1 MPSNDPTE
9 ALNLVNAGYV
19 ADLYEQYQRDPG
31 SVDPEWRAIFDSG
44 AGGFE
49 PVAAGGATGNGAPA
63 SEPSTGAAALET
75 EAREPGAR
83 PEAGARADGSKGEAA
98 SVPDGATPIKGP
110 AARLAANMT
119 ASLAVPTA
127 TSFREIDTSTME
139 RRRKEL
145 NGRIA
150 PRKVSFTHLIGWA
163 IVQAATEQR
172 SMSHAYVEVEGEAY
186 RLDPGAVNLGL
197 AVDVERRDGS
207 RFLMVPVIKGA
218 DDMDFAG
225 FHARYE
231 ELVEKVRSNRAAP
244 DDFSG
249 ATITLTN
256 PGTLGTTASVPRLM
270 PNQGTIV
277 ATGTIRDV
285 GADRRMTI
293 SSTYDH
299 RIIQGAE
306 SGLFLQ
312 RVERLLAGEDGFYG
326 DLFGALGAGEPG
338 EEEGSAADA
347 EPPPAESAAASAPPV
362 HEPPSPAEAA
372 GAPSASTSVPDST
385 SDSGEQLRAVA
396 AAMALVKA
404 YRHFGHMAA
413 RLDPLG
419 SEPPADP
426 ALDPE
431 PLGLTPEL
439 MAQVPAELLRI
450 YVPGETL
457 AEALPHLKETYS
469 GTIAYEVEHIGS
481 HEERVWLRQV
491 IESGE
496 HRRPMEP
503 EDQVALLD
511 RLTSVEA
518 LERFLHRAYLGQKRF
533 SIEGLD
539 AMVPMLDVI
548 LGDAADQGA
557 RKVMIGMAHRGRLN
571 VLAHVVGVSYEAIL
585 SEFEAG
591 RAGVEAPTAPKGGS
605 DDVKYHL
612 GAEGGYLT
620 ADDEEIRVILSPN
633 PSHLEA
639 VNPVIEGRTR
649 ADQSD
654 RSGRV
659 VTLDH
664 ARTLPVLIHGDA
676 AFAAQGVV
684 AETLNLARLDGYA
697 TGGTV
702 HIIANNQV
710 GFTTGPREG
719 RSTDYSSD
727 LAKGFDAPIIHVNAD
742 DPEACL
748 AAARLAMMYR
758 ERFGHD
764 VVIDLVGYRRY
775 GHNEGDEPAYSQPA
789 MYATIAEHPSVR
801 ELYQAILV
809 EAGVIGHEEAE
820 GRAKAAQ
827 RELAR
832 HQAALRKG
840 TEEGEGELDRGSEAI
855 PPEEIGEPET
865 AVELDRLRALN
876 TALSAM
882 PDGFTVHPKLAKQ
895 LERRATGLEAPDEPR
910 VDWGH
915 AEQLAFASLL
925 AEGTPIRLT
934 GQDTVRG
941 TFSQRHAGLWD
952 AATGALHVPLQHLPD
967 ARASFEAHNSPLSE
981 YACLGFEYGYA
992 VAARDALVLWEAQ
1005 YGDFVN
1011 GAEIIID
1018 QFIIAGLAK
1027 WRQTSRL
1034 TLLLPHGY
1042 EGSGP
1047 EHSSAR
1053 IERFLALGAEGNI
1066 RVVYPTTPAQ
1076 YFHLLRRQARHH
1088 DARPLVVMTPKSL
1101 LRLPQAASRPSELA
1115 SGAFRAV
1122 VDDPRLAGDAKA
1134 AAKVKRL
1141 LLCSGK
1147 VYYDLIGSDQ
1157 FEKVGEDVAIVRVE
1171 RLYPF
1176 PTDDLQAV
1184 IDRYPNIESFAWVQ
1198 EEPRNMGGR
1207 KFVLPRIRHLVPY
1220 KIPLGDISRPE
1231 RSRPA
1236 EGYPA
1241 AHAVEQARIVR
1252 EALTGR

>member
-1 MPSNDPTE
+1 MASNDPTE

-19 ADLYEQYQRDPG
+19 ADLYEQYRRDPA
-31 SVDPEWRAIFDSG
+31 SVDPGWRSLFDSG
-44 AGGFE
+44 VGGFE
-49 PVAAGGATGNGAPA
+49 PIPADARSSNGDAQTDAPA
-63 SEPSTGAAALET
+63 PPPAQAPETEKAADAAAT
-75 EAREPGAR
+75 AI
-83 PEAGARADGSKGEAA
+83 PE
-98 SVPDGATPIKGP
+98 GATPIRGP
-110 AARLAANMT
+110 AARLAQNMT

-127 TSFREIDTSTME
+127 TSFRELDVAVLE
-139 RRRKEL
+139 ARRREL
-145 NGRIA
+145 NGSVA

-163 IVQAATEQR
+163 IVRAATDLP
-172 SMSHAYVEVEGEAY
+172 SMSHAFGEIDGQPY
-186 RLDPGAVNLGL
+186 RLDPGEINLGL
-197 AVDVERRDGS
+197 AVDVERKDGS
-207 RFLMVPVIKGA
+207 RFLVVPVIRGA
-218 DDMDFAG
+218 DGMDFAG

-231 ELVEKVRSNRAAP
+231 EMVEKARTNRLSP
-244 DDFSG
+244 DDFVG

-270 PNQGTIV
+270 PKQGTIV

-285 GADRRMTI
+285 GGDRRMTI

-312 RVERLLAGEDGFYG
+312 RIDRLLSGEDGFYA
-326 DLFGALGAGEPG
+326 DCFASMGAELTDGP
-338 EEEGSAADA
+338 A
-347 EPPPAESAAASAPPV
+347 EPESSDRGEGEVSPTEPSA
-362 HEPPSPAEAA
+362 AEAA
-372 GAPSASTSVPDST
+372 GAPPPSAAIAEPEPSEAST
-385 SDSGEQLRAVA
+385 GEQLKAVA

-404 YRHFGHMAA
+404 YRHFGHLAA

-419 SEPPADP
+419 AEPAGDP
-426 ALDPE
+426 ALEPE

-439 MAQVPAELLRI
+439 MAAVPAELLRI
-450 YVPGETL
+450 YVPGEML
-457 AEALPHLKETYS
+457 AEALPFLQETYS
-469 GTIAYEVEHIGS
+469 GAIAYEVEHIGS

-496 HRRPMEP
+496 HRRPMED
-503 EDQVALLD
+503 EDRVALLE
-511 RLTSVEA
+511 RLISVET

-548 LGDAADQGA
+548 LGDAADRGA

-571 VLAHVVGVSYEAIL
+571 VLAHVVGVSYEAIIA
-585 SEFEAG
+585 EFEAG
-591 RAGVEAPTAPKGGS
+591 RAGSDTATAPKGGS

-612 GAEGGYLT
+612 GAEGGYLA
-620 ADDEEIRVILSPN
+620 ADDEEVRVILSPN

-654 RSGRV
+654 RSGSTVR
-659 VTLDH
+659 LDH
-664 ARTLPVLIHGDA
+664 ASTLPVLIHGDA

-684 AETLNLARLDGYA
+684 AETLNLARLDGYT

-710 GFTTGPREG
+710 GFTTGAREG

-764 VVIDLVGYRRY
+764 IVIDLVGYRRY
-775 GHNEGDEPAYSQPA
+775 GHNEGDEPAYSQPQ
-789 MYATIAEHPSVR
+789 MYAAIADHPSVR
-801 ELYQAILV
+801 EIYQALLV
-809 EAGVIGHEEAE
+809 ESGVIERSEAE
-820 GRAKAAQ
+820 AKIKAAQ
-827 RELAR
+827 RELAA

-865 AVELDRLRALN
+865 AVGLDRLRELNAALG
-876 TALSAM
+876 SV
-882 PDGFTVHPKLAKQ
+882 PDGFTVHPKLTKQ
-895 LERRATGLEAPDEPR
+895 LERRARGLDDKGEAR

-915 AEQLAFASLL
+915 AEQLAFATLL
-925 AEGTPIRLT
+925 VEGTPIRLT

-952 AATGALHVPLQHLPD
+952 ARSGALHVPLAHLPD
-967 ARASFEAHNSPLSE
+967 ARASFEIHNSPLSE

-1018 QFIIAGLAK
+1018 QFLVSGLAK

-1053 IERFLALGAEGNI
+1053 LERFLALGAEGNI

-1101 LRLPQAASRPSELA
+1101 LRLPQAASRPGDLA
-1115 SGAFRAV
+1115 TGTFQAV
-1122 VDDPRLAGDAKA
+1122 VDDPRFAADGKT
-1134 AAKVKRL
+1134 AAKIRRV

-1147 VYYDLIGSDQ
+1147 VYYDLVGSEH
-1157 FEKVGEDVAIVRVE
+1157 FEASAGDVAVVRVE

-1176 PTDDLQAV
+1176 PTDELQAV
-1184 IDRYPNIESFAWVQ
+1184 LDRYPKIESFAWVQ
-1198 EEPRNMGGR
+1198 EEPRNMGAR

-1241 AHAVEQARIVR
+1241 AHQVEQARIVR
-1252 EALTGR
+1252 EALTER

>member
-1 MPSNDPTE
+1 
-9 ALNLVNAGYV
+9 
-19 ADLYEQYQRDPG
+19 
-31 SVDPEWRAIFDSG
+31 
-44 AGGFE
+44 
-49 PVAAGGATGNGAPA
+49 
-63 SEPSTGAAALET
+63 
-75 EAREPGAR
+75 
-83 PEAGARADGSKGEAA
+83 
-98 SVPDGATPIKGP
+98 
-110 AARLAANMT
+110 
-119 ASLAVPTA
+119 
-127 TSFREIDTSTME
+127 
-139 RRRKEL
+139 
-145 NGRIA
+145 
-150 PRKVSFTHLIGWA
+150 
-163 IVQAATEQR
+163 
-172 SMSHAYVEVEGEAY
+172 
-186 RLDPGAVNLGL
+186 
-197 AVDVERRDGS
+197 
-207 RFLMVPVIKGA
+207 
-218 DDMDFAG
+218 
-225 FHARYE
+225 
-231 ELVEKVRSNRAAP
+231 
-244 DDFSG
+244 
-249 ATITLTN
+249 
-256 PGTLGTTASVPRLM
+256 
-270 PNQGTIV
+270 
-277 ATGTIRDV
+277 
-285 GADRRMTI
+285 
-293 SSTYDH
+293 
-299 RIIQGAE
+299 
-306 SGLFLQ
+306 
-312 RVERLLAGEDGFYG
+312 
-326 DLFGALGAGEPG
+326 
-338 EEEGSAADA
+338 
-347 EPPPAESAAASAPPV
+347 
-362 HEPPSPAEAA
+362 
-372 GAPSASTSVPDST
+372 
-385 SDSGEQLRAVA
+385 AVA

-404 YRHFGHMAA
+404 YRHFGHLAA

-419 SEPPADP
+419 SEPVGDP
-426 ALDPE
+426 ALDPG
-431 PLGLTPEL
+431 PLGLTDAA
-439 MAQVPAELLRI
+439 MAAIPAELLRI
-450 YVPGETL
+450 YVPGATL
-457 AEALPHLKETYS
+457 AEALPHLKETYT

-481 HEERVWLRQV
+481 HTERVWLRQV

-496 HRRPMEP
+496 HRAPMEN
-503 EDQVALLD
+503 EDRVALLE
-511 RLTSVEA
+511 RLISVEG

-539 AMVPMLDVI
+539 TMVPMLDVI

-571 VLAHVVGVSYEAIL
+571 VLAHVVGISYEAIL
-585 SEFEAG
+585 HEFEAG
-591 RAGVEAPTAPKGGS
+591 RAGAEAPTAPKGGS

-612 GAEGGYLT
+612 GAEGSFLGP
-620 ADDEEIRVILSPN
+620 DDEAVQVILSPN

-649 ADQSD
+649 AEQTD
-654 RSGRV
+654 RSAAV
-659 VTLDH
+659 VQVDH
-664 ARTLPVLIHGDA
+664 TTTLPVLIHGDA

-684 AETLNLARLDGYA
+684 AETLNLARLDGYS
-697 TGGTV
+697 TGGTI

-710 GFTTGPREG
+710 GFTTGVREG

-742 DPEACL
+742 DAEACL

-775 GHNEGDEPAYSQPA
+775 GHNEGDEPAYSQPT

-801 ELYQAILV
+801 EIYQAQLI
-809 EAGVIGHEEAE
+809 AGGVIGIEEAE
-820 GRAKAAQ
+820 SKVKEAQ
-827 RELAR
+827 RELSR

-840 TEEGEGELDRGSEAI
+840 LEDGEGELDRGSEAI
-855 PPEEIGEPET
+855 PPEEVVEPET
-865 AVELDRLRALN
+865 AVPLDRLRELNPALG
-876 TALSAM
+876 AVPA
-882 PDGFTVHPKLAKQ
+882 GFTIHPKLAKQ
-895 LERRATGLEAPDEPR
+895 LDRRATALDGDEPR
-910 VDWGH
+910 VDWAH
-915 AEQLAFASLL
+915 AELLSFATLL
-925 AEGTPIRLT
+925 TEGTPVRLT

-952 AATGALHVPLQHLPD
+952 ARTGERHVPLQHLPG
-967 ARASFEAHNSPLSE
+967 AQASFEVHNSPLSE
-981 YACLGFEYGYA
+981 YASLGFEYGYA
-992 VAARDALVLWEAQ
+992 VTARDALVLWEAQ

-1053 IERFLALGAEGNI
+1053 LERFLALGAEGNI

-1115 SGAFRAV
+1115 AGTFRPV
-1122 VDDPRLAGDAKA
+1122 IDDPRFAGDDGATDG
-1134 AAKVKRL
+1134 VRRL

-1147 VYYDLIGSDQ
+1147 VYYDLIGSGH
-1157 FEKVGEDVAIVRVE
+1157 FERATDVAIVRVE

-1176 PTDDLQAV
+1176 PTDELQAV
-1184 IDRYPNIESFAWVQ
+1184 VSRYGRIESYAWVQ
-1198 EEPRNMGGR
+1198 EEPRNMGAR

-1241 AHAVEQARIVR
+1241 AHATEQARIVR